1 MSERCAHFKFRNFV
15 RPGES
20 YHFAHTE
27 LLAENGV
34 RYHDHDYHE
43 VFWVTHGRGEHCW
56 NGKTRILQPGVLH
69 LIRPADR
76 HRVAGSKDAPM
87 RIVNLAFPSVIWR
100 VVRRRYFETAVD
112 WFEQPEEQRAW
123 TITARAQAGLKLWAE
138 RLAAATRPRVLVDGF
153 LMELPNL
160 CPVEPVAKQE
170 PVPDW
175 LLRAQREIVRPDNF
189 VGGTVA
195 FARLAGR
202 SPAHVSR
209 SALRWLGA
217 TPTDIVNTAR
227 IDHSAEQLAATSR
240 PIIEIMLDSGLTNL
254 SHFYA
259 LFRKRFGMSP
269 RRYRLQA
276 HPTVRGWEKRGAAR
290 IADASP

>member
-1 MSERCAHFKFRNFV
+1 MAERCAHFKIKDFI

-27 LLAENGV
+27 LSAEDGV

-43 VFWVTHGRGEHCW
+43 VFWVTHGRGEHRW

-69 LIRPADR
+69 LIHPSDR
-76 HRVAGSKDAPM
+76 HRVAGSKEAPM
-87 RIVNLAFPSVIWR
+87 RIVNLAFPSVCWR
-100 VVRRRYFETAVD
+100 VVHRRYFETETD
-112 WFEQPEEQRAW
+112 WFELPGEQRAW
-123 TITARAQAGLKLWAE
+123 ALSVRAQTGLKLWAE
-138 RLAAATRPRVLVDGF
+138 RLASTTRPRVLVDGF

-160 CPVEPVAKQE
+160 RPMKPIMQQE

-175 LLRAQREIVRPDNF
+175 LLRAQLEIGRPDNF

-202 SPAHVSR
+202 SPSHVSR
-209 SALRWLGA
+209 AALRWLGA

-227 IDHSAEQLAATSR
+227 IDYSAGQLAGTSR
-240 PIIEIMLDSGLTNL
+240 PIIEIMLDCGLTNL

-259 LFRKRFGMSP
+259 LFRKRFGVSP

-276 HPTVRGWEKRGAAR
+276 HPTVRG
-290 IADASP
+290 